1 MKKSLTLLCKRFLFG
16 AIILLLLLSMVSC
29 VLNYRD
35 TVRYYRDRDNYIT
48 ATSTVDFINYADD
61 GGLYIGFDE
70 IPKGLQD
77 DCFFI
82 AGKNLDIVLER
93 GIREKLQMGSE
104 VTITSAPKIFGDGYV
119 VPIAAI
125 AVDGEELLS
134 FEEGYPNLME
144 WLKKN

>member
-1 MKKSLTLLCKRFLFG
+1 MTKTSKIILFSV
-16 AIILLLLLSMVSC
+16 ISLLLLLSMVSC
-29 VLNYRD
+29 VLNYSD
-35 TVRYYRDRDNYIT
+35 TIRYYRDKDNYIT
-48 ATSTVDFINYADD
+48 ATNTVDFINYTDY
-61 GGLYIGFDE
+61 GWLYISFDE
-70 IPKGLQD
+70 KPEGVRD

-82 AGKNLDIVLER
+82 AGKNLDIMLER

-104 VTITSAPKIFGDGYV
+104 VTITYAPKIFGDGYV

-134 FEEGYPNLME
+134 FEEGYPNLIE